1 MHEITFVRVLST
13 NKQPFVT
20 LIRAPGL
27 RGLSGRHV
35 RLLVEVDPLSAI
47 VITRVLDKMKNKQLL
62 VTITVVAMV
71 LGRHGL
77 SVLLHAMVAP
87 NSEPDHMTA
96 AWPMI
101 SKLLSVG
108 RLVLTLCGHSGQD
121 VLFATTLASHQSWPS
136 VHADTLAQLNK
147 TFKRRHVLHH
157 AVLTG
162 LSGDDGDHA
171 RLHVVTDL
179 EPESG
184 LVSDPINSVRL

>member
-1 MHEITFVRVLST
+1 MHEITFVLVLST

-35 RLLVEVDPLSAI
+35 RLLVEVGPLSAI

-77 SVLLHAMVAP
+77 SVLLHATVVP

-108 RLVLTLCGHSGQD
+108 RLVLTLCGHNGQD

-147 TFKRRHVLHH
+147 TSKRRHVLHH
-157 AVLTG
+157 DVHTG
-162 LSGDDGDHA
+162 LNGDDGDHA
-171 RLHVVTDL
+171 RLHVVMDL